1 MGPSLTP
8 EVEPSPCAEKTRLLY
23 KYDAVLA
30 EYSRTVS
37 FIYKRVGVLRKE
49 AYREISDFTDDARLR
64 CETARVALEDHIRQ
78 HGC

>member
-1 MGPSLTP
+1 MSPSLTP
-8 EVEPSPCAEKTRLLY
+8 EAEPSCCAEKSRLLY

-37 FIYKRVGVLRKE
+37 FLYKRVGFLKKD
-49 AYREISDFTDDARLR
+49 AYREISDFTDEARRR
-64 CETARVALEDHIRQ
+64 CESARIALEEHIRQ

>member
-1 MGPSLTP
+1 MGPSITP
-8 EVEPSPCAEKTRLLY
+8 DPERSACTEKSRLLY

-37 FIYKRVGVLRKE
+37 FLYKRVGVLRKE

-64 CETARVALEDHIRQ
+64 CEEARIALEEHIRE